1 MEVLYILKTIT
12 AYFVR
17 HGQTMLNR
25 YNKVQGWIDSPLTD
39 KGINDAISAGNR
51 LKDIKFSAGFSS
63 DSGRAIKTLKLLLK
77 QNPEN
82 IHLISYQ
89 FSELREMCHGYFEG
103 TDLSQMWQFVGEQV
117 QTTTESGIMKRFG
130 LERARDLIHKA
141 DLYGDAEDN
150 DMFWKRLN
158 RGFDQLLENSKDQDN
173 IVVVSHGNT
182 IRSIIS
188 KYAPQLDK
196 DYPTRNGS
204 VTKIILSD
212 TNSPKVIYYDNLDEL
227 QS

>member
-1 MEVLYILKTIT
+1 MKTIT

-39 KGINDAISAGNR
+39 KGINDAISAGKR
-51 LKDIKFSAGFSS
+51 LADVKFSAGFSS
-63 DSGRAIKTLKLLLK
+63 DSGRAIETLRLVLK
-77 QNPEN
+77 QNPDN

-89 FSELREMCHGYFEG
+89 FPELREQCHGYFEG
-103 TDLSQMWQFVGEQV
+103 NDLSQMWQFVGEQV
-117 QTTTESGIMKRFG
+117 QTTTESGIMSHFG
-130 LERARDLIHKA
+130 LEKARDLIHKA

-150 DMFWKRLN
+150 QMFWTRLD
-158 RGFDQLLENSKDQDN
+158 RGFDKLIENSNDGDN

-188 KYAPQLDK
+188 RYAPQLDTGI
-196 DYPTRNGS
+196 PTRNGS
-204 VTKIILSD
+204 ISKLILSD
-212 TNSPKVIYYDNLDEL
+212 DKKPEILYYDKLD
-227 QS
+227 